1 MWLGHQ
7 PVRTDIMAIILT
19 LVRRMAT
26 MGRSISWMECLS
38 ALARGITGAI
48 RRGSGVT
55 GTAGRAGD
63 MGTMAARAEFTTVA
77 TLADSH
83 AVRCA
88 VETPSTEVAVS
99 MAEANSTAADIA
111 KLRFC

>member
-1 MWLGHQ
+1 
-7 PVRTDIMAIILT
+7 
-19 LVRRMAT
+19 
-26 MGRSISWMECLS
+26 MECSS
-38 ALARGITGAI
+38 AWGRGITGAI

-77 TLADSH
+77 TP

-88 VETPSTEVAVS
+88 AEMPSMEAAVS
-99 MAEANSTAADIA
+99 TAETDSTAADIA